1 MRAFRIEL
9 RRTVAPWVP
18 VAMLMV
24 SLGLLLFSRGEWNS
38 GSAAWNKTW
47 LTAVRWPRYLL
58 VLMWPIIVGTAA
70 IQGMRDARAGVS
82 ELFGSTPRP
91 AGQRATTL
99 GLALGVAAVAG
110 YLVLVAA
117 GVGQVVA
124 KGGLFTTAWVMQLML
139 GVLSVLAGVALGL
152 GLGRLLPYPITA
164 PVLAVLALAG
174 GFFAQV
180 SGVNGAAP
188 NAVVLLGIGQVQPHG
203 PFDLPRPAV
212 ELGQLSWLLGLTAAG
227 FLLLLASSVRTKALA
242 LLPAAAGLAVALPL
256 FPASPTD
263 NYAPDE
269 TAAALVCDG
278 SVCVT
283 RLHEDWLSTVA
294 GPAKEALQRLEK
306 LPQHPSWVEE
316 SAEPFRNTKVGP
328 RDPSRV
334 LMQQDDYAMQG
345 KSGPSLTMTLLRG
358 AGTLPCHASSYGG
371 EKNDREDAAR
381 WVMAQW
387 LVGSSVPPPSHRQ
400 VLWQHQT
407 DSAWAAL
414 KAVPEAEQTARVAAA
429 RQAELTCT
437 GDPLKI
443 LLEGAR

>member
-1 MRAFRIEL
+1 MSAFRIEV

-18 VAMLMV
+18 VAMLAV
-24 SLGLLLFSRGEWNS
+24 SLGLLLSRGPWNYDS
-38 GSAAWNKTW
+38 GAWNATW
-47 LTAVRWPRYLL
+47 LTAVRWSRYLL
-58 VLMWPIIVGTAA
+58 VLLWPIIVGAAA
-70 IQGMRDARAGVS
+70 IQGMRDARAGVG
-82 ELFGSTPRP
+82 ELFSSTPRP
-91 AGQRATTL
+91 AGQRARTL
-99 GLALGVAAVAG
+99 GLALGLTAVAG

-124 KGGLFTTAWVMQLML
+124 KGGLFTTAWMMQLVL

-174 GFFAQV
+174 GLFAQV
-180 SGVNGAAP
+180 SGTNRAAP
-188 NAVVLLGIGQVQPHG
+188 NAVVLLGIGQVQPRG
-203 PFDLPRPAV
+203 PFDQPRTAV
-212 ELGQLSWLLGLTAAG
+212 EIGQLSWVLGLAAAG
-227 FLLLLASSVRTKALA
+227 ILLLLASSARTKVLA
-242 LLPAAAGLAVALPL
+242 LFPVAAGLAVALPL
-256 FPASPTD
+256 FPASPED
-263 NYAPDE
+263 NYAPDK

-278 SVCVT
+278 PVCVT

-294 GPAKEALQRLEK
+294 GPGKEALRRLEK
-306 LPQHPSWVEE
+306 LPQHPTRVEE
-316 SAEPFRNTKVGP
+316 SAEPYRTTRVGP
-328 RDPSRV
+328 RDPSR
-334 LMQQDDYAMQG
+334 LLIQQDDYALRD
-345 KSGPSLTMTLLRG
+345 KSGPGLAMAMLSG
-358 AGTLPCHASSYGG
+358 AGTLPCHALSYGG

-387 LVGSSVPPPSHRQ
+387 LLGSYTPPSSQRQ
-400 VLWQHQT
+400 PPLRPRT

-414 KAVPEAEQTARVAAA
+414 KAAPEAEQTVRIAAA